1 MLVRRS
7 VQLPLSAD
15 RAWELLQEWNTFL
28 YVTRGVLAFE
38 LEDPPPVRFQP
49 GQVHRGRLWLAH
61 VLPGWRHEL
70 KVIAVDPKKREIHT
84 NESGGLLRVW
94 NHGLI
99 VRPLSADT
107 CVYTD
112 EVELDAGWLSLPA
125 WLVTHAVFRYRQAR
139 WRRLARQLG

>member
-7 VQLPLSAD
+7 VQLTLSAD

-28 YVTRGVLAFE
+28 YVTCGVFAFE
-38 LEDPPPVRFQP
+38 LEDPPPDRFQP
-49 GQVHRGRLWLAH
+49 SRVHRGRLWLAH
-61 VLPGWRHEL
+61 AVPAWRHEL
-70 KVIAVDPKKREIHT
+70 NVIAVDPGNREIHT

-94 NHGLI
+94 NHGLF
-99 VRPLSADT
+99 VRPLSTDT

-125 WLVTHAVFRYRQAR
+125 WLVAHAVFRYRQAR